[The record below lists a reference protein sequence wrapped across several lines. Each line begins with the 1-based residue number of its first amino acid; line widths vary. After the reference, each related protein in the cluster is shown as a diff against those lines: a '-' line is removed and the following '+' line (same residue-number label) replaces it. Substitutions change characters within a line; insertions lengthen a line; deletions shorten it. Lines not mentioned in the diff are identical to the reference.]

1 MQKNTKTFDFETYD
15 FKRSLLFCG
24 PTGTGKTYTATWLM
38 QKFVDAK
45 EEKHKLDTYCITD
58 WYFKQMV
65 KSNMLVLRKPEE
77 WQSPI
82 TNFPLE
88 IMLRCTVLLYD
99 DVGVSD
105 TSDAYLRDL
114 TFVMDER
121 IKKGLVTIY
130 TTNLTKDEL
139 TKKLNER
146 IVSRMLYNTDVV
158 VFKGDD
164 KRLQTTQYF
173 EA

>member
-1 MQKNTKTFDFETYD
+1 
-15 FKRSLLFCG
+15 
-24 PTGTGKTYTATWLM
+24 
-38 QKFVDAK
+38 
-45 EEKHKLDTYCITD
+45 
-58 WYFKQMV
+58 MV
-65 KSNMLVLRKPEE
+65 KSNTLTLRPPKE
-77 WQSPI
+77 WETPI
-82 TNFPLE
+82 SHYPLE
-88 IMLRCTVLLYD
+88 VMLRCRVLLFD

-121 IKKGLVTIY
+121 IKKGLPTIY

-139 TKKLNER
+139 QKKLNER

-158 VFKGDD
+158 VFKGED

-173 EA
+173 DA

>member
-1 MQKNTKTFDFETYD
+1 
-15 FKRSLLFCG
+15 
-24 PTGTGKTYTATWLM
+24 
-38 QKFVDAK
+38 
-45 EEKHKLDTYCITD
+45 
-58 WYFKQMV
+58 MV
-65 KSNMLVLRKPEE
+65 KSNMLVLRTPEQ

-82 TNFPLE
+82 THYPLE
-88 IMLRCTVLLYD
+88 VMLRCRVLLFD

-121 IKKGLVTIY
+121 IKKGLPTIY
-130 TTNLTKDEL
+130 TTNLTQDEL

-158 VFKGDD
+158 VFKGEDM
-164 KRLQTTQYF
+164 RLQTTQYF
-173 EA
+173 DA